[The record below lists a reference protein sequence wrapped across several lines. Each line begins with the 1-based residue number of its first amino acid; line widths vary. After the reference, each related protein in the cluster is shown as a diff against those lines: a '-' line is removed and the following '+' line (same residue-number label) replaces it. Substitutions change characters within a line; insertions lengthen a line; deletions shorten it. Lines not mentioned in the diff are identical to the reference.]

1 MTANS
6 VGAVPSPCSTAGALP
21 RSRRCT
27 WSAAPKPGSRL
38 SATPRSPSRT
48 AIGSFLRSRT
58 WSRSLERTA
67 WYRFEME
74 ARALRDL
81 EGDMDPF
88 PEGIYGVDP
97 AKAALKTACTS
108 S

>member
-1 MTANS
+1 
-6 VGAVPSPCSTAGALP
+6 
-21 RSRRCT
+21 
-27 WSAAPKPGSRL
+27 
-38 SATPRSPSRT
+38 
-48 AIGSFLRSRT
+48 
-58 WSRSLERTA
+58 
-67 WYRFEME
+67 ME

-81 EGDMDPF
+81 ESDMDPF

>member
-1 MTANS
+1 
-6 VGAVPSPCSTAGALP
+6 VQH
-21 RSRRCT
+21 SRRI
-27 WSAAPKPGSRL
+27 AAITPLDRFSVQGPGPAAS
-38 SATPRSPSRT
+38 S
-48 AIGSFLRSRT
+48 
-58 WSRSLERTA
+58 ERTA